1 MGQRPEEIIMPNKD
15 QIIIDVGIRKVVFFM
30 PDWRSPV
37 GEWSI
42 QEDDGRSSYPIK
54 KEHVLDWLQPEEQ
67 LKLLLH
73 EAFFIY

>member
-1 MGQRPEEIIMPNKD
+1 MNNKD
-15 QIIIDVGIRKVVFFM
+15 KKIIDVGIRKVVFHM
-30 PDWRSPV
+30 PDWRSPA

-42 QEDDGRSSYPIK
+42 QEADGRSNYPIR

-67 LKLLLH
+67 LKLLFH